1 MSAKANLPTF
11 NLSKKIIYDQYLAT
25 MLISKPYI
33 LVFQVEITVR
43 DELGGVPIGLKLWL
57 VVEHFGPILLPYYI
71 G

>member
-43 DELGGVPIGLKLWL
+43 DELGGVPIGLKL
-57 VVEHFGPILLPYYI
+57 
-71 G
+71 